1 MTQYRATL
9 LQDATISEQAGKR
22 SHALSE
28 LFLYPRI
35 YNHLKMKSLI
45 KRIGDP
51 ENRVMNGAAGS
62 LGQVSFFHVINRVI
76 NRQLLTLQGD

>member
-1 MTQYRATL
+1 
-9 LQDATISEQAGKR
+9 
-22 SHALSE
+22 
-28 LFLYPRI
+28 
-35 YNHLKMKSLI
+35 MKSLI

-62 LGQVSFFHVINRVI
+62 LGQVSFFRVINRVI